1 MQGRWTRLRPSAAA
15 NRDETVDF
23 DTVFGRGL
31 LIMRTFMDE
40 VRYSATGNEV
50 TLIKRSQRFQC
61 RQTATTRKAKQTTAP
76 RMVMSLGF
84 ILSFRPTTSTVAPAS
99 AAVA

>member
-1 MQGRWTRLRPSAAA
+1 VVKDDGSGFDTALSASRAD
-15 NRDETVDF
+15 NVDF

-50 TLIKRSQRFQC
+50 TLVKRTIPVDES
-61 RQTATTRKAKQTTAP
+61 
-76 RMVMSLGF
+76 
-84 ILSFRPTTSTVAPAS
+84 SFADAD
-99 AAVA
+99 